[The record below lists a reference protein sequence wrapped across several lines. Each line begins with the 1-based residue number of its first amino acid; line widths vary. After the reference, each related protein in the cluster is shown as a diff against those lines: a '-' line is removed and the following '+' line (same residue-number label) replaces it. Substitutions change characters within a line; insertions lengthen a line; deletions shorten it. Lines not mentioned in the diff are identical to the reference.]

1 MMAEHIE
8 IEEIDGT
15 YRVTYRGY
23 TPERWFRTQQSA
35 ESFVRRYGDSLKRQV
50 VRALAELRRS
60 EIAQVARAIEFA
72 NRAIRTASCE
82 ADGHGY
88 WRAVPKLDGGYHVCD
103 SCGAADF
110 VG

>member
-1 MMAEHIE
+1 MAAL

-23 TPERWFRTQQSA
+23 TPERRFRTRRGA
-35 ESFVRRYGDSLKRQV
+35 ESFCARYGDSLKRQV
-50 VRALAELRRS
+50 DRALAGVRRR

-110 VG
+110 AG